1 MHVVTV
7 LVEVCTRFVR
17 SVVLVNDAHV
27 CTAFSWRFSGRA
39 FVHVLGVGAGYI
51 GTRTPHSPATTEIIR
66 KYSNWFQTR
75 RRNTTRAKCTVG
87 S

>member
-39 FVHVLGVGAGYI
+39 FVHVLGVGAGPS
-51 GTRTPHSPATTEIIR
+51 RVHRHAHSAQPCNHR
-66 KYSNWFQTR
+66 D
-75 RRNTTRAKCTVG
+75 NTQVLQLVPNSQEKHHSR
-87 S
+87 